1 MKYGCWNRQDYKPY
15 HIPTGAENFKKYR
28 IPHSMTKDCQF
39 TKTELG
45 KVDPKCD
52 NCIHKKR

>member
-1 MKYGCWNRQDYKPY
+1 MKYGCHNRADYKPY
-15 HIPTGAENFKKYR
+15 HIPTGAENSKKYR
-28 IPHSMTKDCQF
+28 IPHVMTKDCQF

-52 NCIHKKR
+52 NCIHKKS